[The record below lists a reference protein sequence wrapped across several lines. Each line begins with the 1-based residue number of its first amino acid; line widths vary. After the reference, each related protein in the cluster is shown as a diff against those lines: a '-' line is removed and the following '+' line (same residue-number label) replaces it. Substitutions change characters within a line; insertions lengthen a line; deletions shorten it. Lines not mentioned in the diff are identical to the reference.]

1 MANILTAIWAMVVK
15 VLLFWQRVSH
25 SIQLM
30 EMGKLTKAEVCELVD
45 MEKANGYLARHP
57 AECSYI

>member
-25 SIQLM
+25 SIQLIKM
-30 EMGKLTKAEVCELVD
+30 DKLTKAEVCELVD
-45 MEKANGYLARHP
+45 VEKANDCLA
-57 AECSYI
+57 